1 MRSRDK
7 MSDEASPPAPVDAA
21 IPAPAEADS
30 ARPDVVA
37 DPEVKEDVV
46 MKEANGNAEIGA
58 PKEVA
63 TEDAPTES
71 KNISCSLP
79 FNV

>member
-1 MRSRDK
+1 
-7 MSDEASPPAPVDAA
+7 MSDEASPPAPVAAA

-37 DPEVKEDVV
+37 VSEVKEDVV
-46 MKEANGNAEIGA
+46 MKEANGNAEISA

-63 TEDAPTES
+63 TEDAPTDS
-71 KNISCSLP
+71 KNITRAFL